1 MIKINHIKKK
11 QTTMGSVLQHVET
24 QGDKKAVTVCKKLGI
39 IVTLMTHTFTELII

>member
-1 MIKINHIKKK
+1 
-11 QTTMGSVLQHVET
+11 MGSVLQHVET